1 MFIVNTFI
9 IVVLTVARDVYN
21 SDFKK
26 SQNLLFSQELVSF
39 PGKHYFEINF
49 KIIMNKLSLP
59 LKLTNYTEL

>member
-1 MFIVNTFI
+1 M
-9 IVVLTVARDVYN
+9 ARDVYN